1 MKNYDDYYNDEEL
14 TEEELEE
21 QEKEEKNQDKKG
33 KKDRR
38 KSNKKSSKHKKVVKK
53 GRNKRPKKQVVYK
66 EKDNS
71 HSGILIFFLLLIV
84 IGLAAILAYLYYTKD
99 DPSNPINQ
107 MTNNKV
113 NEEAK
118 VCEATGMSSNV
129 SSLLLQCDGSEFTMN
144 LTDLN
149 LSFDIENIGGE
160 FSYKINNIY
169 YDGKKV
175 SLWGSKLNDVTVN
188 NNWQIKTDSDLIY
201 LLFKTSNDKGTDELI
216 VLENGDI
223 IYEGLDNTD
232 YVLGSE
238 VTYTTYTDLG
248 LEEIDTC
255 TNYEHNNES
264 DEIVW
269 EKGVLTYGDGIA
281 ENITEEVKAS
291 DVCMVEGE

>member
-1 MKNYDDYYNDEEL
+1 MKNYDDYYDDEL
-14 TEEELEE
+14 AEEELEK
-21 QEKEEKNQDKKG
+21 QEEEGKKQDKND
-33 KKDRR
+33 KKNRR

-53 GRNKRPKKQVVYK
+53 EKNKRPKKQVVYK

-99 DPSNPINQ
+99 DPDNPINQ
-107 MTNNKV
+107 MTNSDT
-113 NEEAK
+113 NEELK
-118 VCEATGMSSNV
+118 TCEATGISSNV
-129 SSLLLQCDGSEFTMN
+129 ASTLLQCEGSEFTMS

-149 LSFDIENIGGE
+149 LSFDIENVGGE
-160 FSYKINNIY
+160 FPYKINNIY
-169 YDGKKV
+169 YDLKKV
-175 SLWGSKLNDVTVN
+175 SLWGSKLNDVKVN
-188 NNWQIKTDSDLIY
+188 NNWQIKTDGDLIY
-201 LLFKTSNDKGTDELI
+201 LLFKTSNDKGTDVLI
-216 VLENGDI
+216 VLENGEI

-255 TNYEHNNES
+255 TNYENNNES

-269 EKGVLTYGDGIA
+269 EKGELIYNNGNIE
-281 ENITEEVKAS
+281 ENKIEEVKAGN
-291 DVCMVEGE
+291 VCLKDGE